1 MAKALVIKSADFS
14 ANALGTIAFDDIPCT
29 GITISGDTVMLVG
42 DTQRITAVLTPA
54 TTTDTVTWMSSN
66 NSIATVTGGQVTCVS
81 NGTVVITAVCGNHSA
96 TLSITCVA
104 IDMIKGKAYAPSVGY
119 VSDSKQALIVPN
131 LIRVPYGATVTCQ
144 LTDTTYQFN
153 FQLMLAAT
161 HTEDTI
167 TFTTSGDGKDPA
179 FTRFLDTNKSDGAA
193 YTYNPWTDH
202 SASDAV
208 YFAVQCRIS
217 ATSTAL
223 SDADVTAIK
232 AALSI
237 HINHQAV

>member
-1 MAKALVIKSADFS
+1 
-14 ANALGTIAFDDIPCT
+14 
-29 GITISGDTVMLVG
+29 MLVG
-42 DTQRITAVLTPA
+42 DTQRITTVLTPA

-66 NSIATVTGGQVTCVS
+66 NSIATVTGGQVTCVG
-81 NGTVVITAVCGNHSA
+81 NGTVVITAVCGNQTA
-96 TLSITCVA
+96 THTIQCVA
-104 IDMIKGKAYAPSVGY
+104 VNLIKGKAYAPSVGY

-144 LTDTTYQFN
+144 LTDTTYEFN
-153 FQLMLAAT
+153 FQFMLAASN
-161 HTEDTI
+161 TEDTI
-167 TFTTSGDGKDPA
+167 TFTTSGDGKSPA
-179 FTRFLDTNKSDGAA
+179 FTRFLDTSKGDGAA